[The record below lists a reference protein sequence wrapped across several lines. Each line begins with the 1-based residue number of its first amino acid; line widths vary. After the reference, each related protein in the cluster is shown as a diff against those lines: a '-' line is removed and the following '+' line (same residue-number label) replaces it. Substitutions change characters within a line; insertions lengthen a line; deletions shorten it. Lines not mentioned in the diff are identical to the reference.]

1 MQLIA
6 IIYHY
11 GSMLFKKDFPHR
23 LYLKRFLSF
32 VAAGIVIGAAK
43 PQA

>member
-1 MQLIA
+1 MLLIA

-11 GSMLFKKDFPHR
+11 ESMLIKKDFPHR
-23 LYLKRFLSF
+23 LYLKRILSF
-32 VAAGIVIGAAK
+32 VAALIVIGAAE